1 MNQQKEKWNICEKFN
16 CNMGNK
22 LYINNEIY
30 IVIMLMLDL
39 FLFSVKKIEGN
50 Y

>member
-1 MNQQKEKWNICEKFN
+1 
-16 CNMGNK
+16 MGNK